1 MAGGGGGVAALV
13 LAEGPGPERQ
23 CNRPSTMSWLLFT
36 PRRQAR
42 LWQGESLEI
51 GQDDRGA
58 SPSPPALPLL
68 PTFAFA

>member
-1 MAGGGGGVAALV
+1 MAGGGGGGVAALV

-23 CNRPSTMSWLLFT
+23 CNRLAPFHSS
-36 PRRQAR
+36 PAKAR
-42 LWQGESLEI
+42 VWQGEPLEI

-68 PTFAFA
+68 PAFAFA